1 MNKHDERRTPPN
13 ILTTLLEI
21 LQNAAFAGATTVE
34 ITTTADDYGGT
45 VVVVT
50 DDGHGAADLAPFTE
64 PEVSSW
70 PTQPTAENPRGHAL
84 MDCLGEQRFEI
95 ASRCSPLDPGRTKRF
110 QPKIADELEWTEDP
124 ATLIPTKT
132 GTAIRF
138 RSRWNR
144 WETREEAHQAAVYM
158 PIHAVVIDGE
168 PARHRS
174 LTEGASPDGSG
185 HEDPSRTEWNG
196 ITINVEKQ
204 RGTPIHDGCL
214 HGIPLKLGLKSV
226 PADRWSRWT
235 ARMDLSGWTEGRLQR
250 DRRRPDQLV
259 DDEMV
264 ETLQTEAYRAIL
276 QTIARNEPTSALP
289 TEVFEDA
296 RRLGIELATTS
307 ATLAPWDVEDGPLSS
322 RRAASE
328 NDVLIDLDP
337 DDEGRDD
344 RLTRENLRRALE
356 LNTDVQGLKPEA
368 KYRGQ
373 PWYNRIPTARSM
385 KLTLHTADDG
395 HIDME
400 SKDAEAMRVGGDRT
414 AIDAVLLDADG
425 KTIKV
430 LMTDLAL
437 VGTENDL
444 HDTRIHVAKDHNLTV
459 ERLTDALEGAFCEY
473 EGHSH
478 RNRERA
484 EFRAEAEYK
493 AARLIEEPTEADLR
507 QIIRMTKLRLTPHMA
522 RQPYPDQD
530 IRITV
535 SIGGIT
541 AEIVNTTTQETVSK
555 SATYAELRGGRRR

>member
-1 MNKHDERRTPPN
+1 MNEHDERRTPPN

-64 PEVSSW
+64 PGVSSW
-70 PTQPTAENPRGHAL
+70 PTQPTAEKPRGHAL

-95 ASRCSPLDPGRTKRF
+95 ASRCSPLDPGRTKRVR
-110 QPKIADELEWTEDP
+110 PKFADELEWTEDP
-124 ATLIPTKT
+124 STLLPTKT

-138 RSRWNR
+138 RSRSNR
-144 WETREEAHQAAVYM
+144 SETRKAAHQAADYM
-158 PIHAVVIDGE
+158 PIDAVVIDGE

-174 LTEGASPDGSG
+174 FTEGASPDDSG
-185 HEDPSRTEWNG
+185 HEDPGRTEWNG

-235 ARMDLSGWTEGRLQR
+235 ARMDLSGWTGARLQR

-259 DDEMV
+259 DDRTI
-264 ETLQTEAYRAIL
+264 ETLRTEAYRAIL
-276 QTIARNEPTSALP
+276 QTIARHEPTSALP

-307 ATLAPWDVEDGPLSS
+307 ATLAPWDVEDGPPSS

-337 DDEGRDD
+337 DDEGRND

-356 LNTDVQGLKPEA
+356 INTDIQGLKPEA
-368 KYRGQ
+368 EYRGQ
-373 PWYNRIPTARSM
+373 PWYDRIPTVRRL
-385 KLTLHTADDG
+385 KLTLRTADDG
-395 HIDME
+395 QIDVK
-400 SKDAEAMRVGGDRT
+400 SPDAEQMRVGGDRT
-414 AIDAVLLDADG
+414 AIDAVLLDAHG

-430 LMTDLAL
+430 LGTDLAL

-444 HDTRIHVAKDHNLTV
+444 HDARIHVAKDHGLTV
-459 ERLTDALEGAFCEY
+459 ERLTDALEGAFFEY
-473 EGHSH
+473 EGHSY
-478 RNRERA
+478 RDRERA

-493 AARLIEEPTEADLR
+493 AARLIEERTTADLR
-507 QIIRMTKLRLTPHMA
+507 QIIRMTKLRLTPHLA
-522 RQPYPDQD
+522 RQPFPEQD

-541 AEIVNTTTQETVSK
+541 AEIVNTTTQEVVGK